1 MALGRRLGIGT
12 IALWGMI
19 AANCGIILLAYAVY

>member
-1 MALGRRLGIGT
+1 MALGGRFG